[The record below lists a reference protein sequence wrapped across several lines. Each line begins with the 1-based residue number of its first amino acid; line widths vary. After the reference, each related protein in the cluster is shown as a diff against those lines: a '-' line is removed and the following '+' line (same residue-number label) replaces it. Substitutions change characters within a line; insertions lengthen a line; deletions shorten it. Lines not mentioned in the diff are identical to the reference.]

1 MMISPLHRYLAD
13 MVDSLRPMTAGTVNP
28 VTETAT
34 QPDIQKFG
42 ITLTTVN
49 GQQYSSGD
57 ADHKFAI
64 QSIAKV
70 FAYGLAL
77 DDLGPTQVGKKIDVE
92 PSGDPFNE
100 ISLQRNTGRPA
111 NPMINAGAI
120 ATVGLIKGR
129 GGVDRISRI
138 SRIMDLAADG
148 SPGQL
153 EINRTVF
160 HAENI
165 AGDRNRA
172 LAWLLR
178 SFEIIDSDPE
188 PVVQDYFL
196 ECSTDVTTE
205 NLSMMA
211 ATLANKGINPVTG
224 REVFTEETTRQVLGV
239 MMTCGMYDAAGNWM
253 IDIGLPAKSGV
264 DGGIMV
270 VVPGQL
276 GIGVYSAPLDQ
287 HGNSVRGAAAI
298 RRVTRDLGLH
308 YAEASPLGGSTL
320 RAHYSLADASLGVV
334 RSTELSRITSQF
346 GDRCQILEVS
356 GDLGFAET
364 ETMARTIV
372 EMDEDVTMVVID
384 FQGVD
389 DFGRAAILILAS
401 LTSSWR
407 ASGKDI
413 IFIDWGETLV
423 EHILEFVKVRDDLE
437 VPDPRDKAKAASAG
451 QLDFPW
457 DSETPTEKITGEFRL
472 FDNRSAALEWA
483 ELRLAQRYARQIL
496 QIDDT
501 PREPG
506 TAPVFDFLDDHDVN
520 VLAGYMELRS
530 YTADTIIRR
539 VGQPFG
545 GIYFI
550 RSGRVELEA
559 EGPGD
564 TRYRHVYLS
573 PGSTFGEFALSYTGQ
588 QLTTIRAI
596 DDVEVL
602 VLSAQTIA
610 HIEKTEPHLAI
621 RLWTAIAREAYT
633 VLEQSSREA
642 GAREEYDPEQYEEP
656 RMR

>member
-1 MMISPLHRYLAD
+1 MLISPLHRYLSD
-13 MVDSLRPMTAGTVNP
+13 LLDNIRPMTAGTVNP
-28 VTETAT
+28 VTATAT
-34 QPDIQKFG
+34 QPDISKLA

-49 GQQYSSGD
+49 GFQYSSGD
-57 ADHKFAI
+57 SDHRFAI

-77 DDLGPTQVGKKIDVE
+77 DDLGSAELAKRIDVE

-100 ISLQRNTGRPA
+100 ISLQSGTGRPA

-120 ATVGLIKGR
+120 ATVGQIKGR
-129 GGVDRISRI
+129 GGVDRLSRI
-138 SRIMDLAADG
+138 TGIMDLAAEG
-148 SPGQL
+148 SPGEL
-153 EINRTVF
+153 EINRTVY
-160 HAENI
+160 HAENLN
-165 AGDRNRA
+165 GHRNRA

-178 SFEIIDSDPE
+178 SFEILDSDPE

-211 ATLANKGINPVTG
+211 ATLANKGVNPVTG
-224 REVFTEETTRQVLGV
+224 REVFSEETTRQVLGV

-253 IDIGLPAKSGV
+253 IDVGLPAKSGV

-276 GIGVYSAPLDQ
+276 GIGVYSAPLDE

-308 YAEASPLGGSTL
+308 YADASPLGGSTL

-364 ETMARTIV
+364 ETMARTVV
-372 EMDEDVTMVVID
+372 ELDDDVSMVIID

-389 DFGRAAILILAS
+389 DFGRAAILMLAS
-401 LTSSWR
+401 LTASWR
-407 ASGKDI
+407 NAGKDI
-413 IFIDWGETLV
+413 IFIDWTETLV
-423 EHILEFVKVRDDLE
+423 EHLLDYIEVHDDLE
-437 VPDPRDKAKAASAG
+437 LPDPRDKAKAASAG
-451 QLDFPW
+451 HIDLPW
-457 DSETPTEKITGEFRL
+457 ESDEPEEEIQGEFRL

-483 ELRLAQRYARQIL
+483 ELRLAHRYARQIL
-496 QIDDT
+496 QTDDA
-501 PREPG
+501 PREPE
-506 TAPVFDFLDDHDVN
+506 TAPVFDFLEDRDVN
-520 VLAGYMELRS
+520 VLADYMELRS
-530 YTADTIIRR
+530 YTAGTVIRR

-550 RSGRVELEA
+550 RSGRVELAA
-559 EGPGD
+559 EGRDD

-573 PGSTFGEFALSYTGQ
+573 PGSTFGEFALSYTGR

-596 DDVEVL
+596 DDAEIL
-602 VLSAQTIA
+602 VLSAQKIA
-610 HIEKTEPHLAI
+610 EIEKSDPQLAI

-642 GAREEYDPEQYEEP
+642 GAREEYDPDQD
-656 RMR
+656 

>member
-1 MMISPLHRYLAD
+1 MRISPLHRYLSE
-13 MVDSLRPMTAGTVNP
+13 MLENIRPMTAGTVNP
-28 VTETAT
+28 VTETAV
-34 QPDIQKFG
+34 QPDLGKVG

-49 GQQYSSGD
+49 GFQYSSGD
-57 ADHKFAI
+57 SDHKFAI

-77 DDLGPTQVGKKIDVE
+77 DDLGPTEVSKKIDVE

-100 ISLQRNTGRPA
+100 ISLQSGTGRPA

-129 GGVDRISRI
+129 GGVDRLSRI
-138 SRIMDLAADG
+138 TRIMDLAAEG
-148 SPGQL
+148 SPGEL
-153 EINRTVF
+153 EINRTIY

-165 AGDRNRA
+165 NGHRNRA

-196 ECSTDVTTE
+196 ECSTDITTE

-211 ATLANKGINPVTG
+211 ATLANKGINPATG
-224 REVFTEETTRQVLGV
+224 REVFSEETTRQVLAV

-253 IDIGLPAKSGV
+253 IDVGLPAKSGV

-276 GIGVYSAPLDQ
+276 GIGVYSAPLDN

-308 YAEASPLGGSTL
+308 YADAAPLGGSTL

-346 GDRCQILEVS
+346 GDRCQILELS

-364 ETMARTIV
+364 ETMTRTIV
-372 EMDEDVTMVVID
+372 ELEDEITMVIID

-389 DFGRAAILILAS
+389 DFGRAAILMLAS
-401 LTSSWR
+401 LTAHWR
-407 ASGKDI
+407 DEGKDV
-413 IFIDWGETLV
+413 IFIDRTETLV
-423 EHILEFVKVRDDLE
+423 EHILDYIAVRDDLDL
-437 VPDPRDKAKAASAG
+437 PDPREKAKAASAG
-451 QLDFPW
+451 HIELPSDA
-457 DSETPTEKITGEFRL
+457 DEADREISGEFRL

-483 ELRLAQRYARQIL
+483 ELRLAQRYARQVL
-496 QIDDT
+496 PTDDA
-501 PREPG
+501 PREPSS
-506 TAPVFDFLDDHDVN
+506 APVFDFLDDRDVN
-520 VLAGYMELRS
+520 VLADYMELRS
-530 YTADTIIRR
+530 YTAGTIIRR

-550 RSGRVELEA
+550 RSGRVELSA
-559 EGPGD
+559 EGEDD

-573 PGSTFGEFALSYTGQ
+573 PGSTFGEFALSYTGR

-602 VLSAQTIA
+602 VLSARKIA
-610 HIEKTEPHLAI
+610 EIEKTNPQLAI
-621 RLWTAIAREAYT
+621 RLWTAMAREAYT

-642 GAREEYDPEQYEEP
+642 GAREEYDPVEQD
-656 RMR
+656 

>member
-1 MMISPLHRYLAD
+1 MRISPLHRYLSD
-13 MVDSLRPMTAGTVNP
+13 LLDNLRPMTAGTVNP
-28 VTETAT
+28 VTEVAV
-34 QPDIQKFG
+34 QPDLHKVA

-49 GQQYSSGD
+49 GFQYSSGD
-57 ADHKFAI
+57 SDHKFAI

-77 DDLGPTQVGKKIDVE
+77 DDLGPTEVSKKVDVE

-100 ISLQRNTGRPA
+100 ISLQHSTGRPA

-129 GGVDRISRI
+129 GGVDRLSRI
-138 SRIMDLAADG
+138 RRVMDLAAEG
-148 SPGQL
+148 SPGEL
-153 EINRTVF
+153 EINRTVY

-165 AGDRNRA
+165 SGHRNRA

-211 ATLANKGINPVTG
+211 ATLANKGVNPVTG
-224 REVFTEETTRQVLGV
+224 KEVFSEETTRQILAV

-264 DGGIMV
+264 DGGILV

-276 GIGVYSAPLDQ
+276 GIGVYSAPLDS

-308 YAEASPLGGSTL
+308 YADAPPLGGSTL

-372 EMDEDVTMVVID
+372 EFDDEVSMVIID

-389 DFGRAAILILAS
+389 DFGRAAVLMLAS
-401 LTSSWR
+401 LTASWR
-407 ASGKDI
+407 AERKDI
-413 IFIDWGETLV
+413 IFIDWTETLV
-423 EHILEFVKVRDDLE
+423 ESLLEYAAVRDDIEL
-437 VPDPRDKAKAASAG
+437 PDPREKAKAASAG
-451 QLDFPW
+451 HLDLPW
-457 DSETPTEKITGEFRL
+457 DAETPDEEITGEFRL

-496 QIDDT
+496 QTDDA
-501 PREPG
+501 PREPQ
-506 TAPVFDFLDDHDVN
+506 TAPVFDFLEDRDVD
-520 VLAGYMELRS
+520 VLSSYMELRS
-530 YTADTIIRR
+530 YTAGTVIRR

-550 RSGRVELEA
+550 RSGRVELAA
-559 EGPGD
+559 EGKDD

-573 PGSTFGEFALSYTGQ
+573 PGSTFGEFALSYTGR

-602 VLSAQTIA
+602 VLSAQQIA
-610 HIEKTEPHLAI
+610 EIEKTDPQLAI

-642 GAREEYDPEQYEEP
+642 GAREEYDPDQD
-656 RMR
+656 

>member
-1 MMISPLHRYLAD
+1 MMVSPLHRYLSE
-13 MVDSLRPMTAGTVNP
+13 MLENIRPMTAGTVNP

-34 QPDIQKFG
+34 QPDLSKLA

-49 GQQYSSGD
+49 GFQYSSGD
-57 ADHKFAI
+57 SDHKFAI

-77 DDLGPTQVGKKIDVE
+77 DDLGPTAVGKKIDVE

-100 ISLQRNTGRPA
+100 ISLQSSSGRPA

-129 GGVDRISRI
+129 GGVDRLSRI
-138 SRIMDLAADG
+138 SRIMDLAAEG
-148 SPGQL
+148 SPGDL
-153 EINRTVF
+153 EINRTVY

-165 AGDRNRA
+165 NGHRNRA

-211 ATLANKGINPVTG
+211 ATLANKGVNPTTG
-224 REVFTEETTRQVLGV
+224 REVFSEETTRQVLAV

-276 GIGVYSAPLDQ
+276 GIGVYSAPLDN

-308 YAEASPLGGSTL
+308 YADASPLGGSTL

-372 EMDEDVTMVVID
+372 ELEDDVSMVIID

-389 DFGRAAILILAS
+389 DFGRAAVLMLAS
-401 LTSSWR
+401 LTALWR
-407 ASGKDI
+407 AAGKDV
-413 IFIDWGETLV
+413 IFIDWTETLV
-423 EHILEFVKVRDDLE
+423 EHILEYIAVRDDLDLA
-437 VPDPRDKAKAASAG
+437 DPREKAKAASAG
-451 QLDFPW
+451 HLDLPW
-457 DSETPTEKITGEFRL
+457 SSGEPEQEIGGEFRL

-496 QIDDT
+496 QTDDA
-501 PREPG
+501 PREPES
-506 TAPVFDFLDDHDVN
+506 APVFDSLDDRDVN
-520 VLAGYMELRS
+520 ILADYMELRS
-530 YTADTIIRR
+530 YTAGTIIRR

-550 RSGRVELEA
+550 RSGRVELAA
-559 EGPGD
+559 EGKDD

-573 PGSTFGEFALSYTGQ
+573 PGSTFGEFALSYSGR

-596 DDVEVL
+596 DDVELL
-602 VLSAQTIA
+602 VLSAQKIVQ
-610 HIEKTEPHLAI
+610 IEKSHPQLAI
-621 RLWTAIAREAYT
+621 RLWTSIAREAYT

-642 GAREEYDPEQYEEP
+642 GAREEYGPEQD
-656 RMR
+656 

>member
-1 MMISPLHRYLAD
+1 MMISPLHRYLSE
-13 MVDSLRPMTAGTVNP
+13 MLENLRPMTSGTVNP
-28 VTETAT
+28 VTEVAT
-34 QPDIQKFG
+34 SPDINKVG
-42 ITLTTVN
+42 LTITTVN
-49 GQQYSSGD
+49 GHQYSSGD
-57 ADHKFAI
+57 TDHKFAI

-77 DDLGPTQVGKKIDVE
+77 DDLGPTEVGKKVDVE

-100 ISLQRNTGRPA
+100 ISLQQNTGRPA

-120 ATVGLIKGR
+120 ATVGLIKGK
-129 GGVDRISRI
+129 GGTDRITRISRH
-138 SRIMDLAADG
+138 MKLAAEG
-148 SPGQL
+148 SPGDL
-153 EINRTVF
+153 DINRTVY

-165 AGDRNRA
+165 GGHRNRA

-196 ECSTDVTTE
+196 ECSTDITTE

-211 ATLANKGINPVTG
+211 ATLANKGVNPVTG
-224 REVFTEETTRQVLGV
+224 REVFSEETTRQVLAV

-276 GIGVYSAPLDQ
+276 GIGVYSAPLDN

-308 YAEASPLGGSTL
+308 YADAAPLGGSTL

-372 EMDEDVTMVVID
+372 EMEEDVSMVIID

-389 DFGRAAILILAS
+389 DYGRAAILMLAS

-407 ASGKDI
+407 DNGKDI
-413 IFIDWGETLV
+413 IFIDWGESLV
-423 EHILEFVKVRDDLE
+423 ESLLEYTSVRDDLYL
-437 VPDPRDKAKAASAG
+437 PDPREKAKAASAG
-451 QLDFPW
+451 QIDLPW
-457 DSETPTEKITGEFRL
+457 DAESIEAEITGEFRL

-483 ELRLAQRYARQIL
+483 ELRLAQRYAREIL
-496 QIDDT
+496 QTDDS
-501 PREPG
+501 PREPE
-506 TAPVFDFLDDHDVN
+506 TAPVFEFLDDRDVN
-520 VLAGYMELRS
+520 ELSGYMELRS
-530 YTADTIIRR
+530 YTADTVIRR

-545 GIYFI
+545 GLYFV
-550 RSGRVELEA
+550 RSGRVELAA
-559 EGPGD
+559 EGQGD
-564 TRYRHVYLS
+564 ARYRHVYLS
-573 PGSTFGEFALSYTGQ
+573 PGTTFGEFALSYTGR
-588 QLTTIRAI
+588 QLTTIRAV

-602 VLSAQTIA
+602 VLSAQKIA
-610 HIEKTEPHLAI
+610 SIEKTNPQLAI

-642 GAREEYDPEQYEEP
+642 GAREEYDPDQHD
-656 RMR
+656 

>member
-1 MMISPLHRYLAD
+1 MMISPLHRYLSE
-13 MVDSLRPMTAGTVNP
+13 MLENLRPMTSGTVNP
-28 VTETAT
+28 VTEVAT
-34 QPDIQKFG
+34 DPDINKVG
-42 ITLTTVN
+42 ITIATIN
-49 GQQYSSGD
+49 GHQYSSGD
-57 ADHKFAI
+57 SDHKFAI

-77 DDLGPTQVGKKIDVE
+77 DDLGPTEVGKKIDVE

-100 ISLQRNTGRPA
+100 VSLQSGTGRPA
-111 NPMINAGAI
+111 NPMINAGAL
-120 ATVGLIKGR
+120 ATVGLIKGK
-129 GGVDRISRI
+129 GGTDRLSRI
-138 SRIMDLAADG
+138 SRHMELAAEG
-148 SPGQL
+148 SPGEL
-153 EINRTVF
+153 EINRTVY
-160 HAENI
+160 HAENMS
-165 AGDRNRA
+165 GHRNRA

-211 ATLANKGINPVTG
+211 ATLANKGVNPVTG
-224 REVFTEETTRQVLGV
+224 REVFSEETTRQVLGV

-276 GIGVYSAPLDQ
+276 GIGVYSAPLDS

-298 RRVTRDLGLH
+298 RRVTRDLGMH
-308 YAEASPLGGSTL
+308 YADAAPLGGSTL
-320 RAHYSLADASLGVV
+320 RAHYSLSDASLGVV
-334 RSTELSRITSQF
+334 RSTELSQITSQF

-364 ETMARTIV
+364 ETLSRTIV
-372 EMDEDVTMVVID
+372 EMEDDVSMVVID

-389 DFGRAAILILAS
+389 DYGRAAILMLAS
-401 LTSSWR
+401 LTANWR
-407 ASGKDI
+407 ENGKDI
-413 IFIDWGETLV
+413 IFIDWGESLV
-423 EHILEFVKVRDDLE
+423 ESILDYLSVRDDLYL
-437 VPDPRDKAKAASAG
+437 PDPREKAKAASAG
-451 QLDFPW
+451 QIDLPW
-457 DSETPTEKITGEFRL
+457 DAESIEKEISGEFRL

-496 QIDDT
+496 QTDDA
-501 PREPG
+501 PRDPD
-506 TAPVFDFLDDHDVN
+506 TAPVFEFLDDHEVDL
-520 VLAGYMELRS
+520 LAGYMELRS
-530 YTADTIIRR
+530 YTANTVIRR

-550 RSGRVELEA
+550 RSGRVELAA
-559 EGPGD
+559 EGRGD

-573 PGSTFGEFALSYTGQ
+573 PGTTFGEFALSYTGR
-588 QLTTIRAI
+588 QLTTIRAV

-602 VLSAQTIA
+602 VLSARKIA
-610 HIEKTEPHLAI
+610 AIEKSNPQLAI

-642 GAREEYDPEQYEEP
+642 GAREEYDPDQNDE
-656 RMR
+656 RT

>member
-1 MMISPLHRYLAD
+1 MLISPLHRYLSD
-13 MVDSLRPMTAGTVNP
+13 LLDNIRPMTAGTVNP
-28 VTETAT
+28 VTATAT
-34 QPDIQKFG
+34 QPDISKLA

-49 GQQYSSGD
+49 GFQYSSGD
-57 ADHKFAI
+57 SDHRFAI

-77 DDLGPTQVGKKIDVE
+77 DDLGSAELAKRIDVE

-100 ISLQRNTGRPA
+100 ISLQSGTGRPA

-120 ATVGLIKGR
+120 ATVGQIKGR
-129 GGVDRISRI
+129 GGVDRLSRI
-138 SRIMDLAADG
+138 TGIMDLAAEG
-148 SPGQL
+148 SPGEL
-153 EINRTVF
+153 EINRTVY
-160 HAENI
+160 HAENLN
-165 AGDRNRA
+165 GHRNRA

-178 SFEIIDSDPE
+178 SFEILDSDPE

-224 REVFTEETTRQVLGV
+224 REVFSEETTRQVLGV

-253 IDIGLPAKSGV
+253 IDVGLPAKSGV

-276 GIGVYSAPLDQ
+276 GIGVYSAPLDE

-308 YAEASPLGGSTL
+308 YADASPLGGSTL

-364 ETMARTIV
+364 ETMARTVV
-372 EMDEDVTMVVID
+372 ELDDEVSMVIID

-389 DFGRAAILILAS
+389 DFGRAAILMLAS
-401 LTSSWR
+401 LTASWR
-407 ASGKDI
+407 NAGKDI
-413 IFIDWGETLV
+413 IFIDWTETLV
-423 EHILEFVKVRDDLE
+423 EHLLDYIEVHDDLE
-437 VPDPRDKAKAASAG
+437 LPDPRDKAKAASAG
-451 QLDFPW
+451 HIDLPW
-457 DSETPTEKITGEFRL
+457 ESDEPEEEIQGEFRL

-483 ELRLAQRYARQIL
+483 ELRLAHRYARQIL
-496 QIDDT
+496 QTDDA
-501 PREPG
+501 PREPE
-506 TAPVFDFLDDHDVN
+506 TAPVFDFLEDRDVN
-520 VLAGYMELRS
+520 VLADYMELRS
-530 YTADTIIRR
+530 YTAGTVIRR

-550 RSGRVELEA
+550 RSGRVELAA
-559 EGPGD
+559 EGRDD

-573 PGSTFGEFALSYTGQ
+573 PGSTFGEFALSYTGR

-596 DDVEVL
+596 DDAEIL
-602 VLSAQTIA
+602 VLSAQKIA
-610 HIEKTEPHLAI
+610 EIEKSDPQLAI

-642 GAREEYDPEQYEEP
+642 GAREEYDPDQD
-656 RMR
+656 

>member
-1 MMISPLHRYLAD
+1 MMISPLHRYLSE
-13 MVDSLRPMTAGTVNP
+13 MLENLRPMTSGNVNP
-28 VTETAT
+28 VTEVAT
-34 QPDIQKFG
+34 SPDINKVG
-42 ITLTTVN
+42 ITITTVN
-49 GQQYSSGD
+49 GHQYSSGD

-77 DDLGPTQVGKKIDVE
+77 DDLGPREVGKKIDVE

-100 ISLQRNTGRPA
+100 ISLQHQTGRPDNA
-111 NPMINAGAI
+111 MINAGAI
-120 ATVGLIKGR
+120 ATVGLIKGS
-129 GGVDRISRI
+129 GGKDRITRI
-138 SRIMDLAADG
+138 SRIMELAAEG
-148 SPGQL
+148 SPGEL
-153 EINRTVF
+153 EINRIVY

-165 AGDRNRA
+165 GGHRNRA

-211 ATLANKGINPVTG
+211 ATLANKGVNPVTG
-224 REVFTEETTRQVLGV
+224 REVFSEDTTRQVLAV

-276 GIGVYSAPLDQ
+276 GIGVYSAPLDS

-308 YAEASPLGGSTL
+308 YADAPPLGGSTL

-346 GDRCQILEVS
+346 GERCQILEVS

-364 ETMARTIV
+364 ETMVRTIV
-372 EMDEDVTMVVID
+372 EMDDDVSMVIID

-389 DFGRAAILILAS
+389 DYGKAAILMLAS
-401 LTSSWR
+401 MTTVWR
-407 ASGKDI
+407 DEGKDI
-413 IFIDWGETLV
+413 IFIDWGEALV
-423 EHILEFVKVRDDLE
+423 ESILDYISIRDDLYL
-437 VPDPRDKAKAASAG
+437 PDPREKAKAASAG
-451 QLDFPW
+451 QLDLPS
-457 DSETPTEKITGEFRL
+457 DAESVEQEITGEFRL

-483 ELRLAQRYARQIL
+483 ELRLAQRYARDVL
-496 QIDDT
+496 HTDDS
-501 PREPG
+501 PREPEA
-506 TAPVFDFLDDHDVN
+506 APVFEFLNDADVDE
-520 VLAGYMELRS
+520 LAGYMELRS
-530 YTADTIIRR
+530 YTADTVIRR

-550 RSGRVELEA
+550 RSGRVELAA
-559 EGPGD
+559 EGKGD
-564 TRYRHVYLS
+564 ARYRHVYLS
-573 PGSTFGEFALSYTGQ
+573 PGTTFGEFALTYTGR
-588 QLTTIRAI
+588 QLTTIRAV

-602 VLSAQTIA
+602 VLSAQKIA
-610 HIEKTEPHLAI
+610 SIEKSNPQLAI

-642 GAREEYDPEQYEEP
+642 GAREEYDPEQYD
-656 RMR
+656 

>member
-1 MMISPLHRYLAD
+1 MLISPLHRYLSD
-13 MVDSLRPMTAGTVNP
+13 LLENIRPMTAGTVNP
-28 VTETAT
+28 VTATAT
-34 QPDIQKFG
+34 QPDISKLA

-49 GQQYSSGD
+49 GFQYSSGD
-57 ADHKFAI
+57 SDHRFAI

-77 DDLGPTQVGKKIDVE
+77 DDLGSTELAKKIDVE

-100 ISLQRNTGRPA
+100 ISLQSGSGRPA

-120 ATVGLIKGR
+120 ATVGQIKGR
-129 GGVDRISRI
+129 GGVDRLSRI
-138 SRIMDLAADG
+138 TRIMDLAAEG
-148 SPGQL
+148 SPGEL
-153 EINRTVF
+153 EINRTVY

-165 AGDRNRA
+165 NGHRNRA

-211 ATLANKGINPVTG
+211 ATLANKGVNPVTG
-224 REVFTEETTRQVLGV
+224 REVFSEETTRQVLGV

-253 IDIGLPAKSGV
+253 IDVGLPAKSGV

-270 VVPGQL
+270 VVPGQM
-276 GIGVYSAPLDQ
+276 GIGVYSAPLDE
-287 HGNSVRGAAAI
+287 HGNSVRGAAAV

-308 YAEASPLGGSTL
+308 YADASPLGGSTL

-372 EMDEDVTMVVID
+372 ELDDEVSMVIID

-389 DFGRAAILILAS
+389 DFGRAAVLMLAS
-401 LTSSWR
+401 LTASWR
-407 ASGKDI
+407 SAGKDI
-413 IFIDWGETLV
+413 IFIDWTETLV
-423 EHILEFVKVRDDLE
+423 EYILEYIEIRDDLE
-437 VPDPRDKAKAASAG
+437 LPDPRDKAKAASAG
-451 QLDFPW
+451 HIDLPW
-457 DSETPTEKITGEFRL
+457 DSEAPEKEINGEFRL

-483 ELRLAQRYARQIL
+483 ELRLAHRYARQIL
-496 QIDDT
+496 QTDDA
-501 PREPG
+501 PREPE
-506 TAPVFDFLDDHDVN
+506 TAPVFDFLEDRDVN
-520 VLAGYMELRS
+520 VLADYMELRS
-530 YTADTIIRR
+530 YTAGTVIRR

-550 RSGRVELEA
+550 RSGRVELAA
-559 EGPGD
+559 EGPDD

-573 PGSTFGEFALSYTGQ
+573 PGSTFGEFALSYTGR

-596 DDVEVL
+596 DDAEIL
-602 VLSAQTIA
+602 VLSAQKIA
-610 HIEKTEPHLAI
+610 QIENSDPQLAI

-633 VLEQSSREA
+633 ILEQSSREA
-642 GAREEYDPEQYEEP
+642 GAREEYDPEQD
-656 RMR
+656 

>member
-1 MMISPLHRYLAD
+1 MIISPLHRYLSE
-13 MVDSLRPMTAGTVNP
+13 MLESLRPMTSGTVNP
-28 VTETAT
+28 VTEVAT
-34 QPDIQKFG
+34 SPDINKVG
-42 ITLTTVN
+42 LTITTVN
-49 GQQYSSGD
+49 GHQYSSGD
-57 ADHKFAI
+57 TDHKFAI

-77 DDLGPTQVGKKIDVE
+77 DDIGPTLVGKKVDVE

-100 ISLQRNTGRPA
+100 ISLQQNTGRPD

-120 ATVGLIKGR
+120 ATVGLIKGK
-129 GGVDRISRI
+129 GGTDRITRISRH
-138 SRIMDLAADG
+138 MELAAEG
-148 SPGQL
+148 SPGDL
-153 EINRTVF
+153 EINRTVY

-165 AGDRNRA
+165 GGHRNRA

-211 ATLANKGINPVTG
+211 ATLANKGVNPATG
-224 REVFTEETTRQVLGV
+224 REVFSEETTRQVLAV

-276 GIGVYSAPLDQ
+276 GIGVYSAPLDS

-308 YAEASPLGGSTL
+308 YADAAPLGGSTL

-372 EMDEDVTMVVID
+372 EMEEDVSMVVID

-389 DFGRAAILILAS
+389 DYGRAAILMLAS

-407 ASGKDI
+407 EKGKDI
-413 IFIDWGETLV
+413 IFIDWGESLV
-423 EHILEFVKVRDDLE
+423 EAILDYISVSDDLYL
-437 VPDPRDKAKAASAG
+437 PDPREKAKAASAG
-451 QLDFPW
+451 QIDLPW
-457 DSETPTEKITGEFRL
+457 DAESIEQEISGEFRL
-472 FDNRSAALEWA
+472 FDNRSAALEWV

-496 QIDDT
+496 QTDDT
-501 PREPG
+501 PRDPE
-506 TAPVFDFLDDHDVN
+506 TAPVFEFLDDRDVDE
-520 VLAGYMELRS
+520 LSGYMELRS
-530 YTADTIIRR
+530 YTADTVIRR

-545 GIYFI
+545 GIYFV
-550 RSGRVELEA
+550 RSGRVELTA
-559 EGPGD
+559 EGQGD
-564 TRYRHVYLS
+564 ARYRHVYLS
-573 PGSTFGEFALSYTGQ
+573 PGTTFGEFALSYTGR
-588 QLTTIRAI
+588 QLTTIRAV

-602 VLSAQTIA
+602 VLSAQKIA
-610 HIEKTEPHLAI
+610 SIEKSNPQLAI

-642 GAREEYDPEQYEEP
+642 GAREEYDPEHHD
-656 RMR
+656 

>member
-1 MMISPLHRYLAD
+1 MLISPLHRYLSD
-13 MVDSLRPMTAGTVNP
+13 LLDNIRPMTAGTVNP
-28 VTETAT
+28 VTATAT
-34 QPDIQKFG
+34 QPDISKLA

-49 GQQYSSGD
+49 GFQYSSGD
-57 ADHKFAI
+57 SDHRFAI

-77 DDLGPTQVGKKIDVE
+77 DDLGSAELAKRIDVE

-100 ISLQRNTGRPA
+100 ISLQSGTGRPA

-120 ATVGLIKGR
+120 ATVGQIKGR
-129 GGVDRISRI
+129 GGVDRLSRI
-138 SRIMDLAADG
+138 TGIMDLAAEG
-148 SPGQL
+148 SPGEL
-153 EINRTVF
+153 EINRTVY
-160 HAENI
+160 HAENLN
-165 AGDRNRA
+165 GHRNRA

-178 SFEIIDSDPE
+178 SFEILDSDPE

-224 REVFTEETTRQVLGV
+224 REVFSEETTRQVLGV

-253 IDIGLPAKSGV
+253 IDVGLPAKSGV

-276 GIGVYSAPLDQ
+276 GIGVYSAPLDE

-308 YAEASPLGGSTL
+308 YADASPLGGSTL

-364 ETMARTIV
+364 ETMARTVV
-372 EMDEDVTMVVID
+372 ELDDDVSMVIID

-389 DFGRAAILILAS
+389 DFGRAAILMLAS
-401 LTSSWR
+401 LTASWR
-407 ASGKDI
+407 NAGKDI
-413 IFIDWGETLV
+413 IFIDWTETLV
-423 EHILEFVKVRDDLE
+423 EHLLDYIEVHDDLE
-437 VPDPRDKAKAASAG
+437 LPDPRDKAKAASAG
-451 QLDFPW
+451 HIDLPW
-457 DSETPTEKITGEFRL
+457 ESDEPEEEIQGEFRL

-483 ELRLAQRYARQIL
+483 ELRLAHRYARQIL
-496 QIDDT
+496 QTDDA
-501 PREPG
+501 PREPE
-506 TAPVFDFLDDHDVN
+506 TAPVFDFLEDRDVN
-520 VLAGYMELRS
+520 VLADYMELRS
-530 YTADTIIRR
+530 YTAGTVIRR

-550 RSGRVELEA
+550 RSGRVELAA
-559 EGPGD
+559 EGRDD

-573 PGSTFGEFALSYTGQ
+573 PGSTFGEFALSYTGR

-596 DDVEVL
+596 DDAEIL
-602 VLSAQTIA
+602 VLSAQKIA
-610 HIEKTEPHLAI
+610 EIEKSDPQLAI

-642 GAREEYDPEQYEEP
+642 GAREEYDPDQD
-656 RMR
+656 

>member
-1 MMISPLHRYLAD
+1 MMISPLHRYLSEMLD
-13 MVDSLRPMTAGTVNP
+13 NIRPMTAGTVNP
-28 VTETAT
+28 VTETAV
-34 QPDIQKFG
+34 QPDLSKVA

-49 GQQYSSGD
+49 GYQYSSGD
-57 ADHKFAI
+57 SDHKFAI

-70 FAYGLAL
+70 FSYGLAL
-77 DDLGPTQVGKKIDVE
+77 DDLGPTEVSKKVDVE

-100 ISLQRNTGRPA
+100 ISLQSGSGRPA

-129 GGVDRISRI
+129 GGVDRLSRI
-138 SRIMDLAADG
+138 TRIMDLAAEG
-148 SPGQL
+148 SPGEL
-153 EINRTVF
+153 EINRTVY

-165 AGDRNRA
+165 NGHRNRA

-196 ECSTDVTTE
+196 ECSTDITTE

-211 ATLANKGINPVTG
+211 ATLANKGVNPVTG
-224 REVFTEETTRQVLGV
+224 REVFSEETTRQVLAV

-276 GIGVYSAPLDQ
+276 GIGVYSAPLDE

-308 YAEASPLGGSTL
+308 YADASPLGGSTL

-346 GDRCQILEVS
+346 GDRCQILELS

-372 EMDEDVTMVVID
+372 GLDDEVTMVIID

-389 DFGRAAILILAS
+389 DFGRAAVLMLAS
-401 LTSSWR
+401 LASHWR
-407 ASGKDI
+407 DDGKDV
-413 IFIDWGETLV
+413 IFIDWTETLV
-423 EHILEFVKVRDDLE
+423 EHILDYIAVRDDLE
-437 VPDPRDKAKAASAG
+437 LPDPREKAKAASAG
-451 QLDFPW
+451 HIELPL
-457 DSETPTEKITGEFRL
+457 DSEEVEQEISGEFRL

-483 ELRLAQRYARQIL
+483 ELRLAHRYARQIL
-496 QIDDT
+496 PTDDA
-501 PREPG
+501 PREPS

-520 VLAGYMELRS
+520 VLAEYMEQRS
-530 YTADTIIRR
+530 YAAGTVIRR

-550 RSGRVELEA
+550 RTGRVELAA
-559 EGPGD
+559 EGEDD

-573 PGSTFGEFALSYTGQ
+573 PGSTFGEFALSYTGR

-602 VLSAQTIA
+602 VLSAQKIA
-610 HIEKTEPHLAI
+610 EIEKSEPHLAI

-642 GAREEYDPEQYEEP
+642 GAREEYDPEQD
-656 RMR
+656 

>member
-1 MMISPLHRYLAD
+1 MMISPLHRYLSE
-13 MVDSLRPMTAGTVNP
+13 MLENLRPMTSGTVNP
-28 VTETAT
+28 VTEVAT
-34 QPDIQKFG
+34 SPDINKVG
-42 ITLTTVN
+42 LTITTVN
-49 GQQYSSGD
+49 GHQYSSGD
-57 ADHKFAI
+57 TDHKFAI

-77 DDLGPTQVGKKIDVE
+77 DDLGPTEVGKKVDVE

-100 ISLQRNTGRPA
+100 ISLQQNTGRPA

-120 ATVGLIKGR
+120 ATVGLIKGK
-129 GGVDRISRI
+129 GGTDRITRISRH
-138 SRIMDLAADG
+138 MKLAAEG
-148 SPGQL
+148 SPGDL
-153 EINRTVF
+153 DINRTVY

-165 AGDRNRA
+165 GGHRNRA

-196 ECSTDVTTE
+196 ECSTDITTE

-211 ATLANKGINPVTG
+211 ATLANKGVNPVTG
-224 REVFTEETTRQVLGV
+224 REVFSEETTRQVLAV

-276 GIGVYSAPLDQ
+276 GIGVYSAPLDN

-308 YAEASPLGGSTL
+308 YADAAPLGGSTL

-372 EMDEDVTMVVID
+372 EMEEDVSMVIID

-389 DFGRAAILILAS
+389 DYGRAAILMLAS

-407 ASGKDI
+407 DNGKDI
-413 IFIDWGETLV
+413 IFIDWGESLV
-423 EHILEFVKVRDDLE
+423 ESLLEYTSVRDDLYL
-437 VPDPRDKAKAASAG
+437 PDPREKAKAASAG
-451 QLDFPW
+451 QIDLPW
-457 DSETPTEKITGEFRL
+457 DAESIEAEITGEFRL

-483 ELRLAQRYARQIL
+483 ELRLAQRYAREIL
-496 QIDDT
+496 QTDDS
-501 PREPG
+501 PREPE
-506 TAPVFDFLDDHDVN
+506 TAPVFEFLNDRDVN
-520 VLAGYMELRS
+520 ELSGYMELRS
-530 YTADTIIRR
+530 YTADTVIRR

-545 GIYFI
+545 GLYFV
-550 RSGRVELEA
+550 RSGRVELAA
-559 EGPGD
+559 EGQGD
-564 TRYRHVYLS
+564 ARYRHVYLS
-573 PGSTFGEFALSYTGQ
+573 PGTTFGEFALSYTGR
-588 QLTTIRAI
+588 QLTTIRAV

-602 VLSAQTIA
+602 VLSAQKIA
-610 HIEKTEPHLAI
+610 SIEKTNPQLAI

-642 GAREEYDPEQYEEP
+642 GAREEYDPDQHD
-656 RMR
+656 

>member
-1 MMISPLHRYLAD
+1 MLISPLHRYLSD
-13 MVDSLRPMTAGTVNP
+13 LLENIRPMTAGTVNP
-28 VTETAT
+28 VTATAT
-34 QPDIQKFG
+34 QPDISKLA

-49 GQQYSSGD
+49 GFQYSSGD
-57 ADHKFAI
+57 SDHRFAI

-77 DDLGPTQVGKKIDVE
+77 DDLGSAELAKRIDVE

-100 ISLQRNTGRPA
+100 ISLQSGTGRPA

-120 ATVGLIKGR
+120 ATVGQIKGR
-129 GGVDRISRI
+129 GGVDRLSRI
-138 SRIMDLAADG
+138 TGIMDLAAEG
-148 SPGQL
+148 SPGEL
-153 EINRTVF
+153 EINRTVY
-160 HAENI
+160 HAENLN
-165 AGDRNRA
+165 GHRNRA

-178 SFEIIDSDPE
+178 SFEILDSDPE

-211 ATLANKGINPVTG
+211 ATLANKGVNPVTG
-224 REVFTEETTRQVLGV
+224 REVFSEETTRQVLGV

-253 IDIGLPAKSGV
+253 IDVGLPAKSGV

-276 GIGVYSAPLDQ
+276 GIGVYSAPLDE

-308 YAEASPLGGSTL
+308 YADASPLGGSTL

-364 ETMARTIV
+364 ETMARTVV
-372 EMDEDVTMVVID
+372 ELDDEVSMVIID

-389 DFGRAAILILAS
+389 DFGRAAILMLAS
-401 LTSSWR
+401 LTASWR
-407 ASGKDI
+407 NAGKDI
-413 IFIDWGETLV
+413 IFIDWTETLV
-423 EHILEFVKVRDDLE
+423 EHLLDYIEVHDDLE
-437 VPDPRDKAKAASAG
+437 LPDPRDKAKAASAG
-451 QLDFPW
+451 HIDLPW
-457 DSETPTEKITGEFRL
+457 ESDEPEEEIQGEFRL

-483 ELRLAQRYARQIL
+483 ELRLAHRYARQIL
-496 QIDDT
+496 QTDDA
-501 PREPG
+501 PREPE
-506 TAPVFDFLDDHDVN
+506 TAPVFDFLEDRDVN
-520 VLAGYMELRS
+520 VLADYMELRS
-530 YTADTIIRR
+530 YTAGTVIRR

-550 RSGRVELEA
+550 RSGRVELAA
-559 EGPGD
+559 EGRDD

-573 PGSTFGEFALSYTGQ
+573 PGSTFGEFALSYTGR

-596 DDVEVL
+596 DDAEIL
-602 VLSAQTIA
+602 VLSAQKIA
-610 HIEKTEPHLAI
+610 EIEKSDPQLAI

-642 GAREEYDPEQYEEP
+642 GAREEYDPDQD
-656 RMR
+656 

>member
-1 MMISPLHRYLAD
+1 MMISPLHRYLSE
-13 MVDSLRPMTAGTVNP
+13 MLENLRPLTAGTLNP
-28 VTETAT
+28 VTEIAT
-34 QPDIQKFG
+34 QPDINKAG

-49 GQQYSSGD
+49 GYQYSSGD
-57 ADHKFAI
+57 SDHQFAI

-77 DDLGPTQVGKKIDVE
+77 DDLGPTEVGKKIDVE

-120 ATVGLIKGR
+120 ATVGLINGR
-129 GGVDRISRI
+129 GGVDRLSRI
-138 SRIMDLAADG
+138 SRIMDLAAEG
-148 SPGQL
+148 SPGEL
-153 EINRTVF
+153 EINRTVY
-160 HAENI
+160 HAENLH
-165 AGDRNRA
+165 GHRNRA

-196 ECSTDVTTE
+196 ECSTNVTTE

-211 ATLANKGINPVTG
+211 ATLANKGVNPVTG
-224 REVFTEETTRQVLGV
+224 KEVFSEETTRQVLAV

-276 GIGVYSAPLDQ
+276 GIGVYSAPLDE

-308 YAEASPLGGSTL
+308 YADASPLGGSTL

-334 RSTELSRITSQF
+334 RSTELSRITFQF

-372 EMDEDVTMVVID
+372 EMDDDVSMVIID
-384 FQGVD
+384 FHGVD
-389 DFGRAAILILAS
+389 DFGRAAVLMLAS
-401 LTSSWR
+401 LTANWR

-413 IFIDWGETLV
+413 IFIDWSETLV
-423 EHILEFVKVRDDLE
+423 EHILEYITVRDELE
-437 VPDPRDKAKAASAG
+437 LPDPREKAKAASAG
-451 QLDFPW
+451 IIDLPW
-457 DSETPTEKITGEFRL
+457 DAEVPEQEITGEFRL

-496 QIDDT
+496 PTDDA
-501 PREPG
+501 PREPD
-506 TAPVFDFLDDHDVN
+506 TAPVFDFLEDRDVD
-520 VLAGYMELRS
+520 VLAGFMELRS
-530 YTADTIIRR
+530 YTADTTIRR

-550 RSGRVELEA
+550 RSGRVELA
-559 EGPGD
+559 SKGKGD
-564 TRYRHVYLS
+564 VRYRHVYLS
-573 PGSTFGEFALSYTGQ
+573 PGSTFGEFALSYTGR

-602 VLSAQTIA
+602 VLSAQKIA
-610 HIEKTEPHLAI
+610 EIESSNPQLAI

-642 GAREEYDPEQYEEP
+642 GAREEYDPEQYD
-656 RMR
+656 

>member
-1 MMISPLHRYLAD
+1 MLISPLHRYLSD
-13 MVDSLRPMTAGTVNP
+13 LLENIRPMTAGTVNP
-28 VTETAT
+28 VTATAT
-34 QPDIQKFG
+34 QPDISKLA

-49 GQQYSSGD
+49 GFQYSSGD
-57 ADHKFAI
+57 SDHRFAI

-77 DDLGPTQVGKKIDVE
+77 DDLGSAELAKRIDVE

-100 ISLQRNTGRPA
+100 ISLQSGTGRPA

-120 ATVGLIKGR
+120 ATVGQIKGR
-129 GGVDRISRI
+129 GGVDRLSRI
-138 SRIMDLAADG
+138 TGIMDLAAEG
-148 SPGQL
+148 SPGEL
-153 EINRTVF
+153 EINRTVY
-160 HAENI
+160 HAENLN
-165 AGDRNRA
+165 GHRNRA

-178 SFEIIDSDPE
+178 SFEILDSDPE

-211 ATLANKGINPVTG
+211 ATLANKGVNPVTG
-224 REVFTEETTRQVLGV
+224 REVFSEETTRQVLGV

-253 IDIGLPAKSGV
+253 IDVGLPAKSGV

-276 GIGVYSAPLDQ
+276 GIGVYSAPLDE

-308 YAEASPLGGSTL
+308 YADASPLGGSTL

-372 EMDEDVTMVVID
+372 ELDDDVSMVIID

-389 DFGRAAILILAS
+389 DFGRAAILMLAS
-401 LTSSWR
+401 LTASWR
-407 ASGKDI
+407 NAGKDI
-413 IFIDWGETLV
+413 IFIDWTETLV
-423 EHILEFVKVRDDLE
+423 EHLLDYIEVRDDLE
-437 VPDPRDKAKAASAG
+437 LPDPRDKAKAASAG
-451 QLDFPW
+451 HIDLPW
-457 DSETPTEKITGEFRL
+457 ESDEPEEEIQGEFRL

-483 ELRLAQRYARQIL
+483 ELRLAHRYARQIL
-496 QIDDT
+496 QTDDA
-501 PREPG
+501 PREPE
-506 TAPVFDFLDDHDVN
+506 TAPVFDFLEDRDVN
-520 VLAGYMELRS
+520 VLADYMELRS
-530 YTADTIIRR
+530 YTAGTVIRR

-550 RSGRVELEA
+550 RSGRVELAA
-559 EGPGD
+559 EGRDD

-573 PGSTFGEFALSYTGQ
+573 PGSTFGEFALSYTGR

-596 DDVEVL
+596 DDAEIL
-602 VLSAQTIA
+602 VLSAQKIA
-610 HIEKTEPHLAI
+610 EIEKSDPQLAI

-642 GAREEYDPEQYEEP
+642 GAREEYDPDQD
-656 RMR
+656 

>member
-13 MVDSLRPMTAGTVNP
+13 TIENLRPLTAGTVNP

-34 QPDIQKFG
+34 QPDIHKFG

-49 GQQYSSGD
+49 GHQYSSGD

-77 DDLGPTQVGKKIDVE
+77 DDLGPTVVGKKIDVE

-100 ISLQRNTGRPA
+100 ISLQHGSGRPA

-138 SRIMDLAADG
+138 SRTMDLAAEG

-165 AGDRNRA
+165 AGHRNRA

-178 SFEIIDSDPE
+178 SFDIIDSDPE

-211 ATLANKGINPVTG
+211 ATLANKGVNPVTG
-224 REVFTEETTRQVLGV
+224 KEVFSEETTRQVLGV

-276 GIGVYSAPLDQ
+276 GIGVYSAPLDD

-298 RRVTRDLGLH
+298 RLVTRDLGLH

-334 RSTELSRITSQF
+334 RSTELSKITSKF
-346 GDRCQILEVS
+346 GERCQILEVS

-372 EMDEDVTMVVID
+372 ELEDDVSMVVID

-389 DFGRAAILILAS
+389 DFGRAAILMLAG
-401 LTSSWR
+401 LTSQWR
-407 ASGKDI
+407 AAGKDI
-413 IFIDWGETLV
+413 IFIDWGESLV
-423 EHILEFVKVRDDLE
+423 EHILEFVDVHELE
-437 VPDPRDKAKAASAG
+437 LPDPREKAKAASAG
-451 QLDFPW
+451 QLDLPW
-457 DSETPTEKITGEFRL
+457 DDDTLTAEISGEFRL

-483 ELRLAQRYARQIL
+483 ELRLAQRYARQVL
-496 QIDDT
+496 HTDDE

-506 TAPVFDFLDDHDVN
+506 TAPVFDFLADRDVN
-520 VLAGYMELRS
+520 VLADYMERRS
-530 YTADTIIRR
+530 YPAGTVIRR

-550 RSGRVELEA
+550 RSGRVELAA
-559 EGPGD
+559 EGQGD
-564 TRYRHVYLS
+564 ARYRHVYLS
-573 PGSTFGEFALSYTGQ
+573 PGSTFGEFALSSTGR
-588 QLTTIRAI
+588 QLTTIRAV

-602 VLSAQTIA
+602 VLSARSIA
-610 HIEKTEPHLAI
+610 KVEQSDPQLAI

-642 GAREEYDPEQYEEP
+642 GAREEYDPELYD
-656 RMR
+656 

>member
-1 MMISPLHRYLAD
+1 MMISPLHRYLSE
-13 MVDSLRPMTAGTVNP
+13 MLENLRPMTTGTVNP
-28 VTETAT
+28 VTEVAT
-34 QPDIQKFG
+34 GPDVNKVGMTI
-42 ITLTTVN
+42 TTVN
-49 GQQYSSGD
+49 GHQYSSGD
-57 ADHKFAI
+57 TDHKFAI

-77 DDLGPTQVGKKIDVE
+77 DDLGPTEVGKKVDVE

-100 ISLQRNTGRPA
+100 ISLQQNTGRPA

-120 ATVGLIKGR
+120 ATVGLIKGK
-129 GGVDRISRI
+129 GGTDRITRISRH
-138 SRIMDLAADG
+138 MELAAEG
-148 SPGQL
+148 SPGDL
-153 EINRTVF
+153 DINRTVY

-165 AGDRNRA
+165 GGHRNRA

-196 ECSTDVTTE
+196 ECSTDITTE

-211 ATLANKGINPVTG
+211 ATLANKGVNPVTG
-224 REVFTEETTRQVLGV
+224 REVFSEETTRQVLAV

-276 GIGVYSAPLDQ
+276 GIGVYSAPLDN

-308 YAEASPLGGSTL
+308 YADAAPLGGSTL

-372 EMDEDVTMVVID
+372 EMEEDVSMVVID

-389 DFGRAAILILAS
+389 DYGRAAILMLAS

-407 ASGKDI
+407 DNGKDI
-413 IFIDWGETLV
+413 IFIDWGESLV
-423 EHILEFVKVRDDLE
+423 ESLLEYTSVRDDLYL
-437 VPDPRDKAKAASAG
+437 PDPREKAKAASAG
-451 QLDFPW
+451 QIDLPW
-457 DSETPTEKITGEFRL
+457 DAESIEEEITGEFRL

-496 QIDDT
+496 QTDDS
-501 PREPG
+501 PRDPE
-506 TAPVFDFLDDHDVN
+506 TAPVFEFLDDRDVDE
-520 VLAGYMELRS
+520 LSGYMELRS
-530 YTADTIIRR
+530 YTADTVIRR

-545 GIYFI
+545 GIYFV
-550 RSGRVELEA
+550 RSGRVELAA
-559 EGPGD
+559 EGQGD
-564 TRYRHVYLS
+564 ARYRHVYLS
-573 PGSTFGEFALSYTGQ
+573 PGTTFGEFALSYTGR
-588 QLTTIRAI
+588 QLTTIRAV

-602 VLSAQTIA
+602 VLSAQKIA
-610 HIEKTEPHLAI
+610 SIEKSNPQLAI

-642 GAREEYDPEQYEEP
+642 GAREEYDPDQHD
-656 RMR
+656 

>member
-1 MMISPLHRYLAD
+1 MLISPLHRYLSD
-13 MVDSLRPMTAGTVNP
+13 LLENIRPMTAGTVNP
-28 VTETAT
+28 VTATAT
-34 QPDIQKFG
+34 QPDISKLA

-49 GQQYSSGD
+49 GFQYSSGD
-57 ADHKFAI
+57 SDHRFAI

-77 DDLGPTQVGKKIDVE
+77 DDLGSAELAKRIDVE

-100 ISLQRNTGRPA
+100 ISLQSGTGRPA

-120 ATVGLIKGR
+120 ATVGQIKGR
-129 GGVDRISRI
+129 GGVDRLSRI
-138 SRIMDLAADG
+138 TGIMDLAAEG
-148 SPGQL
+148 SPGEL
-153 EINRTVF
+153 EINRTVY
-160 HAENI
+160 HAENLN
-165 AGDRNRA
+165 GHRNRA

-178 SFEIIDSDPE
+178 SFEILDSDPE

-211 ATLANKGINPVTG
+211 ATLANKGVNPVTG
-224 REVFTEETTRQVLGV
+224 REVFSEETTRQVLGV

-253 IDIGLPAKSGV
+253 IDVGLPAKSGV

-276 GIGVYSAPLDQ
+276 GIGVYSAPLDE

-308 YAEASPLGGSTL
+308 YADASPLGGSTL

-372 EMDEDVTMVVID
+372 ELDDDVSMVIID

-389 DFGRAAILILAS
+389 DFGRAAILMLAS
-401 LTSSWR
+401 LTASWR
-407 ASGKDI
+407 NAGKDI
-413 IFIDWGETLV
+413 IFIDWTETLV
-423 EHILEFVKVRDDLE
+423 EHLLDYIEVRDDLE
-437 VPDPRDKAKAASAG
+437 LPDPRDKAKAASAG
-451 QLDFPW
+451 HIDMPW
-457 DSETPTEKITGEFRL
+457 ESDEPEEEIQGEFRL

-483 ELRLAQRYARQIL
+483 ELRLAHRYARQIL
-496 QIDDT
+496 QTDDA
-501 PREPG
+501 PREPE
-506 TAPVFDFLDDHDVN
+506 TAPVFDFLEDRDVN
-520 VLAGYMELRS
+520 VLADYMELRS
-530 YTADTIIRR
+530 YTAGTVIRR

-550 RSGRVELEA
+550 RSGRVELAA
-559 EGPGD
+559 EGRDD

-573 PGSTFGEFALSYTGQ
+573 PGSTFGEFALSYTGR

-596 DDVEVL
+596 DDAEIL
-602 VLSAQTIA
+602 VLSAQKIA
-610 HIEKTEPHLAI
+610 EIEKSDPQLAI

-642 GAREEYDPEQYEEP
+642 GAREEYDPDQD
-656 RMR
+656 

>member
-1 MMISPLHRYLAD
+1 MMISPLHRYLSE
-13 MVDSLRPMTAGTVNP
+13 MLENLRPMTAGTVNP

-34 QPDIQKFG
+34 QPDLNKVA

-49 GQQYSSGD
+49 GFQYSSGD
-57 ADHKFAI
+57 SDHKFAI

-77 DDLGPTQVGKKIDVE
+77 DDLGPVEVGKKIDVE

-100 ISLQRNTGRPA
+100 ISLQSNTGRPA

-129 GGVDRISRI
+129 GGVDRLSRI
-138 SRIMDLAADG
+138 TRSMDLAAEG
-148 SPGQL
+148 SPGEL
-153 EINRTVF
+153 EINRTVY
-160 HAENI
+160 HAENMS
-165 AGDRNRA
+165 GHRNRA

-224 REVFTEETTRQVLGV
+224 KEVFSEETTRQVLAV

-276 GIGVYSAPLDQ
+276 GIGVYSAPLDN
-287 HGNSVRGAAAI
+287 HGNSVRGAGAI

-308 YAEASPLGGSTL
+308 YADASPLGGSTM

-372 EMDEDVTMVVID
+372 EFDDDVSMVIID

-389 DFGRAAILILAS
+389 DFGRAAVLMLAT

-407 ASGKDI
+407 SQNKDI
-413 IFIDWGETLV
+413 IFIDWTETLV
-423 EHILEFVKVRDDLE
+423 EHILEYISVRDDLE
-437 VPDPRDKAKAASAG
+437 LPDPREKAKAASAG
-451 QLDFPW
+451 HIDLPW
-457 DSETPTEKITGEFRL
+457 DAETIEQDISGEFRL

-496 QIDDT
+496 QTDDA
-501 PREPG
+501 PREPE
-506 TAPVFDFLDDHDVN
+506 TAPVFDFLEDRDVN
-520 VLAGYMELRS
+520 VLSGYMELRS
-530 YTADTIIRR
+530 YTAGTVIRR

-550 RSGRVELEA
+550 RSGRVELAA
-559 EGPGD
+559 EGKDD

-573 PGSTFGEFALSYTGQ
+573 PGTTFGEFALSYTGR

-602 VLSAQTIA
+602 VLSARKIA
-610 HIEKTEPHLAI
+610 QIEKSDPQLAI

-642 GAREEYDPEQYEEP
+642 GAREDYDPEQD
-656 RMR
+656 

>member
-1 MMISPLHRYLAD
+1 MLISPLHRYLSD
-13 MVDSLRPMTAGTVNP
+13 LLENIRPMTAGTVNP
-28 VTETAT
+28 VTATAT
-34 QPDIQKFG
+34 QPDISKLA

-49 GQQYSSGD
+49 GFQYSSGD
-57 ADHKFAI
+57 SDHRFAI

-77 DDLGPTQVGKKIDVE
+77 DDLGSAELAKRIDVE

-100 ISLQRNTGRPA
+100 ISLQSGTGRPA

-120 ATVGLIKGR
+120 ATVGQIKGR
-129 GGVDRISRI
+129 GGVDRLSRI
-138 SRIMDLAADG
+138 TGIMDLAAEG
-148 SPGQL
+148 SPGEL
-153 EINRTVF
+153 EINRTVY
-160 HAENI
+160 HAENLN
-165 AGDRNRA
+165 GHRNRA

-178 SFEIIDSDPE
+178 SFEILDSDPE

-211 ATLANKGINPVTG
+211 ATLANKGVNPVTG
-224 REVFTEETTRQVLGV
+224 REVFSEETTRQVLGV

-253 IDIGLPAKSGV
+253 IDVGLPAKSGV

-276 GIGVYSAPLDQ
+276 GIGVYSAPLDE

-308 YAEASPLGGSTL
+308 YADASPLGGSTL

-372 EMDEDVTMVVID
+372 ELDDDVSMVIID

-389 DFGRAAILILAS
+389 DFGRAAILMLAS
-401 LTSSWR
+401 LTASWR
-407 ASGKDI
+407 NAGKDI
-413 IFIDWGETLV
+413 IFIDWTETLV
-423 EHILEFVKVRDDLE
+423 EHLLDYIEVHDDLE
-437 VPDPRDKAKAASAG
+437 LPDPRDKAKAASAG
-451 QLDFPW
+451 HIDLPW
-457 DSETPTEKITGEFRL
+457 ESDEPEEEVQGEFRL

-483 ELRLAQRYARQIL
+483 ELRLAHRYARQIL
-496 QIDDT
+496 QTDDA
-501 PREPG
+501 PREPE
-506 TAPVFDFLDDHDVN
+506 TAPVFDFLEDRDVN
-520 VLAGYMELRS
+520 VLADYMELRS
-530 YTADTIIRR
+530 YTAGTVIRR

-550 RSGRVELEA
+550 RSGRVELAA
-559 EGPGD
+559 EGRDD

-573 PGSTFGEFALSYTGQ
+573 PGSTFGEFALSYTGR

-596 DDVEVL
+596 DDAEIL
-602 VLSAQTIA
+602 VLSAQKIA
-610 HIEKTEPHLAI
+610 EIEKSDPQLAI

-642 GAREEYDPEQYEEP
+642 GAREEYDPDQD
-656 RMR
+656 